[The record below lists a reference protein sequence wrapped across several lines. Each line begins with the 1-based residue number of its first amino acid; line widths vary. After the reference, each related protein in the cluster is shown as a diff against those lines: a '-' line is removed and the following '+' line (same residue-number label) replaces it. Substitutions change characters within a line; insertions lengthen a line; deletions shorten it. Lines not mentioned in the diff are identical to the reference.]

1 MIARKKPTVP
11 QKPATTTPEPVFREL
26 RDEDLHWIIEQ
37 QREMCL
43 LREIQLQRDGHIC
56 HNGKV
61 IENAK

>member
-1 MIARKKPTVP
+1 MIAKRKPTAP
-11 QKPATTTPEPVFREL
+11 QKPATTTCEPVFREL
-26 RDEDLHWIIEQ
+26 EDSDLEWVLKQ
-37 QREMCL
+37 QREICL